1 MTDYNAPIK
10 DMRFIFDELCDFE
23 GLNGLPSFADVTPD
37 VVDHILNESAKF
49 TGEVVGPLNQSG
61 DEQMSVLNNGVVT
74 TPDGFKEA
82 YASFVEGGWNGTPF
96 EAEYGGMGLPWTLT
110 TALQEMWQSANL
122 AWSLCPLLTI
132 GAIEAVIAH
141 ATPELRAAYL
151 PKLVSGE
158 WTGTMN
164 LTEPQAGT
172 DLSLLRTRAEREDGH
187 YRIKGQKIFI
197 TFGEQDYTENI
208 IHLVLARLPDA
219 PPGVKGISLFLV
231 PKFLVNEDG
240 SLGERNDVTAVNLEH
255 KLGIHASP
263 TCVMAYG
270 DDGGA
275 VGYLIGEEHD
285 GLRCMFTMMNNA
297 RLNVGLQGV
306 SIGERAYQHAV
317 EYAKS
322 RVQSAPVS
330 GGDESVTIIQH
341 PDVRRMLMMMRAQI
355 EAMRAL
361 AYYANSALDVS
372 RHHGDEDVRRT
383 NHARM
388 DLLTPVVKAWCTDLG
403 VDIAS
408 MGVQVHGGMGFIEE
422 TGAAQHLRDSRIAP
436 IYEGT
441 NGIQAIDLLGR
452 KLLRDGGG
460 AMSELLEEMEQV
472 DAALIA
478 TKDADCAAI
487 QKSLAQG
494 RAALRKA
501 SEWLLDPKNNDID
514 TKFAGATPFLHLTG
528 TVVGGWLMARSAVAA
543 HHRAANDDDRPFL
556 EAKIVTARFYAEH
569 VLPRVHALLPEITEG
584 AGSVLALAEDQF

>member
-10 DMRFIFDELCDFE
+10 DMRFVIDELCDLE
-23 GLNGLPSFADVTPD
+23 GLNGMPSFVDVTSD
-37 VVDHILNESAKF
+37 LVDHILNESARF
-49 TGEVVGPLNQSG
+49 TREVVAPLNQSG
-61 DEQMSVLNNGVVT
+61 DQETSVLKDTEVQ
-74 TPDGFKEA
+74 TPKGFKEA
-82 YASFVEGGWNGTPF
+82 YAQFVNSGWNGTPF
-96 EAEYGGMGLPWTLT
+96 EPKHGGMGLPWTVT

-132 GAIEAVIAH
+132 GAIEALIAH
-141 ATPELRAAYL
+141 ATPELRKKFL

-172 DLSLLRTRAEREDGH
+172 DLSLLRVRAKREDGH
-187 YRIKGQKIFI
+187 YRITGEKIFI
-197 TFGEQDYTENI
+197 TFGEQDYTDNI

-231 PKFLVNEDG
+231 PKFLVNDDG
-240 SLGERNDVTAVNLEH
+240 NIGERNDVYAVNIEH

-270 DDGGA
+270 DNGGA

-306 SIGERAYQHAV
+306 SIGERAYQQAV
-317 EYAKS
+317 DFAKS
-322 RVQSAPVS
+322 RLQSAPVS
-330 GGDESVTIIQH
+330 GGKESATIINH

-361 AYYANSALDVS
+361 SYYTNATLDRS
-372 RHHGDEDVRRT
+372 RHHGNKDVRRA

-408 MGVQVHGGMGFIEE
+408 IGLQVHGGMGFIEE
-422 TGAAQHLRDSRIAP
+422 TGAAQYLRDSRIAP

-441 NGIQAIDLLGR
+441 NGIQAVDLLGR
-452 KLLRDGGG
+452 KLLRDGGS
-460 AMSELLEEMEQV
+460 AMGLLLDEMEQI
-472 DAALIA
+472 DAELLA
-478 TKDADCAAI
+478 TQDADCAAV
-487 QKSLAQG
+487 QKSLADG
-494 RAALRKA
+494 RSALRGA
-501 SEWLLDPKNNDID
+501 AEWLLDPANNDLD

-528 TVVGGWLMARSAVAA
+528 TVVAGWLMARAAVAA
-543 HHRAANDDDRPFL
+543 HSKAANGGDRSFL

-569 VLPRVHALLPEITEG
+569 VLPRAHALLPEITEG
-584 AGSVLALAEDQF
+584 SGSVLALSEDRF

>member
-1 MTDYNAPIK
+1 MTDYNAPVK
-10 DMRFIFDELCDFE
+10 DMRFIFDELCDLE
-23 GLNGLPSFADVTPD
+23 GLGGLPSFADITPD
-37 VVDHILNESAKF
+37 LVDHILTESARF
-49 TGEVVGPLNQSG
+49 TAEVVAPLNHSG
-61 DEQMSVLNNGVVT
+61 DRQTSVLDGNDVR

-82 YASFVEGGWNGTPF
+82 YAKFVEGGWNGTPF
-96 EAEYGGMGLPWTLT
+96 EAEHGGMGLPWTVT

-141 ATPELRAAYL
+141 ATPALREKFL

-158 WTGTMN
+158 WSGTMN

-172 DLSLLRTRAEREDGH
+172 DLSLLRSRAEREDGH
-187 YRIKGQKIFI
+187 YRITGQKIFI
-197 TFGEQDYTENI
+197 TFGEQDYTDNI

-231 PKFLVNEDG
+231 PKFLVNDDG
-240 SLGERNDVTAVNLEH
+240 SLGERNDVYAVNLEH

-263 TCVMAYG
+263 TCAMAYG
-270 DDGGA
+270 DNGGA
-275 VGYLIGEEHD
+275 LGYLIGEEHD

-306 SIGERAYQHAV
+306 SIGERAYQQAV
-317 EYAKS
+317 EYARA

-330 GGDESVTIIQH
+330 GGGESAAIINH

-355 EAMRAL
+355 EAMRAIS
-361 AYYANSALDVS
+361 YYANAALDRS
-372 RHHGDEDVRRT
+372 RHHGDEDVRRA

-408 MGVQVHGGMGFIEE
+408 IGVQVHGGMGFIEE
-422 TGAAQHLRDSRIAP
+422 TGAAQYLRDSRIAP

-460 AMSELLEEMEQV
+460 AMGDLLDEMEQI
-472 DAALIA
+472 DAELLA
-478 TKDADCAAI
+478 TRDADCAAV
-487 QKSLAQG
+487 QKSLAAG
-494 RAALRKA
+494 RAALRSA
-501 SEWLLDPKNNDID
+501 SDWLLDPANNDID
-514 TKFAGATPFLHLTG
+514 AKFAGATPFLHLTG

-543 HHRAANDDDRPFL
+543 HRKLANGGDRAFL

-584 AGSVLALAEDQF
+584 SGSVLALSEDQF

>member
-1 MTDYNAPIK
+1 MTDYNAPVK
-10 DMRFIFDELCDFE
+10 DMRFVFDELCDIE
-23 GLNGLPSFADVTPD
+23 GLNGLPSFAEVTPD
-37 VVDHILNESAKF
+37 LVDHILNESARF
-49 TGEVVGPLNQSG
+49 TGEVVAPLNQSG
-61 DEQMSVLNNGVVT
+61 DEETSVLEGTEVRS
-74 TPDGFKEA
+74 PKGFKEA
-82 YASFVEGGWNGTPF
+82 YAQFVEGGWNGTPF
-96 EAEYGGMGLPWTLT
+96 EAEHGGMGLPWTVT

-132 GAIEAVIAH
+132 GAIEALIAH
-141 ATPELRAAYL
+141 ATPALREKYL

-172 DLSLLRTRAEREDGH
+172 DLSLLRSRAEREDGQ
-187 YRIKGQKIFI
+187 YRITGQKIFI
-197 TFGEQDYTENI
+197 TFGEQDYTDNI

-231 PKFLVNEDG
+231 PKFLVNDDG
-240 SLGERNDVTAVNLEH
+240 SIGERNDVYAVNLEH

-270 DDGGA
+270 DNGGA

-306 SIGERAYQHAV
+306 SVGERAYQRAV
-317 EYAKS
+317 EYARS

-330 GGDESVTIIQH
+330 GGGESATIIQH

-355 EAMRAL
+355 EAMRAIS
-361 AYYANSALDVS
+361 YYANSALDRS
-372 RHHGDEDVRRT
+372 RHHGDEDVRRA

-388 DLLTPVVKAWCTDLG
+388 ELLTPVVKAWCTDLG

-408 MGVQVHGGMGFIEE
+408 IGLQVHGGMGFIEE

-460 AMSELLEEMEQV
+460 AMGDLLEEMEQI
-472 DAALIA
+472 DAELLA
-478 TKDADCAAI
+478 TQDADCAAM
-487 QKSLAQG
+487 QKSLADG
-494 RAALRKA
+494 RAALRSA
-501 SEWLLDPKNNDID
+501 SEWLLDPKNNDLD
-514 TKFAGATPFLHLTG
+514 AKFAGATPFLHLTG
-528 TVVGGWLMARSAVAA
+528 TVVGGWLMARSALAA
-543 HHRAANDDDRPFL
+543 HRKAANGSDRAFL

-569 VLPRVHALLPEITEG
+569 VLPRAHALLPEITEG
-584 AGSVLALAEDQF
+584 SGSVLALAEDQF

>member
-1 MTDYNAPIK
+1 MTDYHAPVK
-10 DMRFIFDELCDFE
+10 DMRFVLDELCDLE
-23 GLNGLPSFADVTPD
+23 GLNSLPSFAEVTPD
-37 VVDHILNESAKF
+37 LVDHILNESARF
-49 TGEVVGPLNQSG
+49 TGEVVAPLNHSG
-61 DEQMSVLNNGVVT
+61 DRQASVLEGTEVR

-82 YASFVEGGWNGTPF
+82 YAQFVEGGWNGTAF
-96 EAEYGGMGLPWTLT
+96 EPEYGGMGLPWTLA
-110 TALQEMWQSANL
+110 TALQEMWQSGNL
-122 AWSLCPLLTI
+122 AWSLCQMLTI
-132 GAIEAVIAH
+132 GAIEALIAH
-141 ATPELRAAYL
+141 ATPELRDAYL
-151 PKLVSGE
+151 DKLVSGE
-158 WTGTMN
+158 WAGTMN

-172 DLSLLRTRAEREDGH
+172 DLGLLKSRAVRDGDH
-187 YRIKGQKIFI
+187 YRITGQKIFI
-197 TFGEQDYTENI
+197 TYGEQDFTDNI

-231 PKFLVNEDG
+231 PKYLVNEDG
-240 SLGERNDVTAVNLEH
+240 SLGERNDVYAVNLEH

-263 TCVMAYG
+263 TCVMAFG

-275 VGYLIGEEHD
+275 IGYLIGEEHD

-306 SIGERAYQHAV
+306 AVGERAYQQAV

-322 RVQSAPVS
+322 RVQSTPLS
-330 GGDESVTIIQH
+330 GGDKPATIIQH

-355 EAMRAL
+355 EAMRAI
-361 AYYANSALDVS
+361 AYYTNSALDVS

-408 MGVQVHGGMGFIEE
+408 IGVQVHGGMGFIEE

-460 AMSELLEEMEQV
+460 AMSELLDEMAQI
-472 DAALIA
+472 DAELLA
-478 TKDADCAAI
+478 TKDADCAAV
-487 QKSLAQG
+487 QKSLAEG
-494 RAALRKA
+494 RMALREA
-501 SEWLLDPKNNDID
+501 TEWLLDPKNNDID

-528 TVVGGWLMARSAVAA
+528 TVVGGWLMARAA
-543 HHRAANDDDRPFL
+543 LAARSKADNGGDRSFL
-556 EAKIVTARFYAEH
+556 EAKMVTARFYAEH
-569 VLPRVHALLPEITEG
+569 VLPRVHALLPQITQG
-584 AGSVLALAEDQF
+584 SQSVLALAEDQF

>member
-1 MTDYNAPIK
+1 
-10 DMRFIFDELCDFE
+10 MRFVLDELCDLE
-23 GLNGLPSFADVTPD
+23 GLNSLPSFAEVTPD
-37 VVDHILNESAKF
+37 LVDHILNESARF
-49 TGEVVGPLNQSG
+49 TGEVVAPLNHSG
-61 DEQMSVLNNGVVT
+61 DRQASVLEGTEVR

-82 YASFVEGGWNGTPF
+82 YAQFVEGGWNGTAF
-96 EAEYGGMGLPWTLT
+96 EPEYGGMGLPWTLA
-110 TALQEMWQSANL
+110 TALQEMWQSGNL
-122 AWSLCPLLTI
+122 AWSLCQMLTI
-132 GAIEAVIAH
+132 GAIEALIAH
-141 ATPELRAAYL
+141 ATPELRDAYL
-151 PKLVSGE
+151 DKLVSGE
-158 WTGTMN
+158 WAGTMN

-172 DLSLLRTRAEREDGH
+172 DLGLLKSRAVRDGDH
-187 YRIKGQKIFI
+187 YRITGQKIFI
-197 TFGEQDYTENI
+197 TYGEQDFTDNI

-231 PKFLVNEDG
+231 PKYLVNEDG
-240 SLGERNDVTAVNLEH
+240 SLGERNDVYAVNLEH

-263 TCVMAYG
+263 TCVMAFG

-275 VGYLIGEEHD
+275 IGYLIGEEHD

-306 SIGERAYQHAV
+306 AVGERAYQQAV

-322 RVQSAPVS
+322 RVQSTPLS
-330 GGDESVTIIQH
+330 GGDKPATIIQH

-355 EAMRAL
+355 EAMRAI
-361 AYYANSALDVS
+361 AYYTNSALDVS

-408 MGVQVHGGMGFIEE
+408 IGVQVHGGMGFIEE

-460 AMSELLEEMEQV
+460 AMSELLDEMAQI
-472 DAALIA
+472 DAELLA
-478 TKDADCAAI
+478 TKDADCVAV
-487 QKSLAQG
+487 QKSLAEG
-494 RAALRKA
+494 CMALREA
-501 SEWLLDPKNNDID
+501 TEWLLDPKNNDID

-528 TVVGGWLMARSAVAA
+528 TVVGGWLMARAA
-543 HHRAANDDDRPFL
+543 LAARSKADNGGDRSFL
-556 EAKIVTARFYAEH
+556 EAKMVTARFYAEH
-569 VLPRVHALLPEITEG
+569 VLPRVHALLPQITQG
-584 AGSVLALAEDQF
+584 SQSVLALAEDQF